1 MKKIVLVLAALVMVG
16 SNVYAE
22 GMKCQAGKCGAGMAK
37 AKQDKQMTGKK
48 MPTRFQAVS
57 PDKAVI
63 LQEGEAKLF
72 CPKCGMTLSMF
83 YKTNHAAHVDGKSEQ
98 YCSIHCLAETMADG
112 GKVTDLKVV
121 DNTTLKFID
130 ASTASYVFGS
140 SKAGTMSM
148 TSKYAFANKA
158 DAEAFAK
165 EFGGKVINFDDTLA
179 SVKSTLAK
187 ESTMVKKKQG
197 MMAKKGEM
205 MFNKMCKPVE
215 VKFNSVAEAKT
226 YLKTQKPCGE
236 LKGKK
241 LQAIGLYLN
250 LRNK

>member
-1 MKKIVLVLAALVMVG
+1 MKKITLLLVALVMIG
-16 SNVYAE
+16 SNGYAKDINE
-22 GMKCQAGKCGAGMAK
+22 PT
-37 AKQDKQMTGKK
+37 KQENMGKK

-57 PDKAVI
+57 PNKAII
-63 LQEGEAKLF
+63 LQEGEAKMY
-72 CPKCGMTLSMF
+72 CPRCGMTLPMF
-83 YKTNHAAHVDGKSEQ
+83 YRTNHAANIDGKPEQ
-98 YCSIHCLAETMADG
+98 YCSIHCLAMTMENG
-112 GKVTDLKVV
+112 KKVTDIKVV

-130 ASTASYVFGS
+130 ATKASYVFGC
-140 SKAGTMSM
+140 SKAGTMTM

-158 DAEAFAK
+158 DAETFSK
-165 EFGGKVINFDDTLA
+165 EFGGKVMNFEETLA
-179 SVKSTLAK
+179 LVKITLAK
-187 ESTMVKKKQG
+187 ETNIINKKQG

-205 MFNKMCKPVE
+205 MFNDICKPVDA
-215 VKFNSVAEAKT
+215 KFNSVAEAKT

>member
-1 MKKIVLVLAALVMVG
+1 MKKIVLALAALVMVS
-16 SNVYAE
+16 SNGLAQE
-22 GMKCQAGKCGAGMAK
+22 MKAMS
-37 AKQDKQMTGKK
+37 GKK

-57 PDKAVI
+57 MDKAEI
-63 LQEGEAKLF
+63 LQEGESKMF
-72 CPKCGMTLSMF
+72 CPRCGMTLPMF

-98 YCSIHCLAETMADG
+98 YCSIHCLAETMENG

-130 ASTASYVFGS
+130 ATTATYVFGS

-158 DAEAFAK
+158 DAESFAK
-165 EFGGKVINFDDTLA
+165 EFGGEVMNFEDTLT

-187 ESTMVKKKQG
+187 ESAMVQKKQA

-205 MFNKMCKPVE
+205 MYNKMCKPIDA
-215 VKFNSVAEAKT
+215 KFNSIAEAKT
-226 YLKTQKPCGE
+226 YLRTEKPCGDI
-236 LKGKK
+236 KGKQ
-241 LQAIGLYLN
+241 LQVIGLYLN
-250 LRNK
+250 TRNK

>member
-1 MKKIVLVLAALVMVG
+1 MKKIVLALAALVMVS
-16 SNVYAE
+16 SNGLAQE
-22 GMKCQAGKCGAGMAK
+22 MKAMS
-37 AKQDKQMTGKK
+37 GKK

-57 PDKAVI
+57 MDKAEI
-63 LQEGEAKLF
+63 LQEGESKMF
-72 CPKCGMTLSMF
+72 CPRCGMTLPMF

-98 YCSIHCLAETMADG
+98 YCSIHCLAETMENG

-130 ASTASYVFGS
+130 ATTATYVFGS

-158 DAEAFAK
+158 DAESFAK
-165 EFGGKVINFDDTLA
+165 EFGGEVMNFEDTLT

-187 ESTMVKKKQG
+187 ESAMVQKKQA

-205 MFNKMCKPVE
+205 MYNKMCKPIDA
-215 VKFNSVAEAKT
+215 KFNSIAEAKT
-226 YLKTQKPCGE
+226 YLRTEKPCGDI
-236 LKGKK
+236 KGKQ
-241 LQAIGLYLN
+241 LQVIGLYLN
-250 LRNK
+250 SRNK